1 MIYMEIKC
9 YRDRIFTRIFT
20 LPHTSPK
27 DKGSPLK
34 SWLNHLKRT
43 TYNTTLM
50 YNLRM
55 LVAFI
60 GTAFVPYFMGQQLM
74 TIPLTL
80 GVVAAGLSD
89 IDDRFSVRILNQLY
103 TYLGFFITAV
113 GVYLLFPYPILFA
126 LALIVSCIALIL
138 LGSLGRRYAT
148 ISYGCLVVS
157 VYSMLG
163 VDLFDGWYV
172 QAGLLV
178 IGAMWYGLLSTL
190 SFLFFPAH
198 RAQDSL
204 AKCYASLG
212 DFLYA
217 KSNLFDVDM
226 TPNSYQQSIIE
237 LSLENGKLI
246 SIFNEMKTVLLT
258 RLKGDRGQKDTRRSL
273 QYYFVAQD
281 IHERADSAHIDYQKL
296 AKLFEHSDVLF
307 RFQRILSL
315 QAKACK
321 DLADSIQLRTTYV
334 HNKRFKHAFGNLRQS
349 LEKLRQEQQYD
360 QVWVNALFS
369 LYQNLKSIDA
379 QLRNLETERH
389 IKFDR
394 AKYIDHQL
402 KDDDLKGWEDIKIRI
417 KQHLT
422 PESVLFRHAIRLS
435 IVLLISYI
443 FVQLTDIEYGYW
455 ILLTALFVSQPN
467 FNATKRRLRLRIIGT
482 LAGITLG
489 YAILYF
495 VPSVEG
501 QLLLLVI
508 SGILFFEL
516 RSKQYAQATAFI
528 TILALI
534 NFNLDG
540 MGFAA
545 AFPRMIDTL
554 IGCAIAWF
562 GVSFIFPDWKFRRLP
577 RSINRTLQAECD
589 YLGEVIEQYKSGR
602 NNGLKYRVVRR
613 AAHNTDAEVASLI
626 STLATEPDF
635 DPQQKSL
642 AFEFLC
648 LNHTFISYIAALGA
662 HREKIQDQDILD
674 LLDKALIDIHGALL
688 HDEMPDLSAPKMLL
702 DIRQRLS
709 DNRED
714 DQKSLIILQQL
725 SLIFSILNQLSQLK
739 QSLSHEHDQ
748 QATELASL

>member
-1 MIYMEIKC
+1 M
-9 YRDRIFTRIFT
+9 
-20 LPHTSPK
+20 
-27 DKGSPLK
+27 K
-34 SWLNHLKRT
+34 SWLTRLKQT

-55 LVAFI
+55 MTAFA

-89 IDDRFSVRILNQLY
+89 IDDRFSVRILNLLY
-103 TYLGFFITAV
+103 TYIGFFITAV
-113 GVYLLFPYPILFA
+113 GVYLLYPYPLLFA

-148 ISYGCLVVS
+148 ISYGCLVIS

-163 VDLFDGWYV
+163 VELFDEWYK

-190 SFLFFPAH
+190 SFLTFPA
-198 RAQDSL
+198 RLAQDKL
-204 AKCYASLG
+204 AISYSALG

-226 TPNSYQQSIIE
+226 TPKSYQQSMIE

-246 SIFNEMKTVLLT
+246 AIFNEMKTALLT

-296 AKLFEHSDVLF
+296 AKIFQHSDILF
-307 RFQRILSL
+307 RFQRIMSI
-315 QAKACK
+315 QGKACK
-321 DLADSIQLRTTYV
+321 DLSESLLMRKPYV
-334 HNKRFKHAFGNLRQS
+334 HNQRFKHAFDNLRQS
-349 LEKLRQEQQYD
+349 LDKLRHEQHYD
-360 QVWVNALFS
+360 QVWISALFA
-369 LYQNLKSIDA
+369 LFQNLKSIDA
-379 QLRNLETERH
+379 QLRNLETEQSIKSERFKH
-389 IKFDR
+389 IEN
-394 AKYIDHQL
+394 QL
-402 KDDDLKGWEDIKIRI
+402 RDDDLKGWDDIKIRI

-443 FVQLTDIEYGYW
+443 FVQVSNIEYGYW

-467 FNATKRRLRLRIIGT
+467 FNATKRRLRLRIVGT
-482 LAGITLG
+482 LVGIILG

-495 VPSVEG
+495 VPSIEG
-501 QLLLLVI
+501 QLLLLVL

-540 MGFAA
+540 MGYAA
-545 AFPRMIDTL
+545 AIPRMIDTL

-577 RSINRTLQAECD
+577 RSIKRSLQAEAD
-589 YLGEVIEQYKSGR
+589 YLSEVIEQYKSGR
-602 NNGLKYRVVRR
+602 NNGLKYRIVRR

-626 STLATEPDF
+626 STLATEPDI
-635 DPQQKSL
+635 DPVQKSL

-662 HREKIQDQDILD
+662 HREKIEDQDILN
-674 LLDKALIDIHGALL
+674 LLDKALENIRGALIR
-688 HDEMPDLSAPKMLL
+688 DEMPDLSAQNMIAH
-702 DIRQRLS
+702 IRQRLVQ
-709 DNRED
+709 DQEQ

-725 SLIFSILNQLSQLK
+725 SLMFSILKQLSQLK
-739 QSLSHEHDQ
+739 QSLSHERDE
-748 QATELASL
+748 QATELGSL